1 LAEATAENGLVSVEG
16 IQPGA
21 THVMVITPSGVQ
33 TLEVLVTTPPP
44 HYPSGFVMPVNSLE
58 AAQSGDYEARYY
70 SSPGQI
76 QNQFDL
82 VKSHGD
88 DRTTVHTVETSLVG
102 PLEQGQSRIALSSAS
117 YQIVSPHR
125 NITLLDQYVDE
136 SPLTL
141 NGEIV
146 RGFHMQQDNWFVHTG
161 YTTVALF
168 QGLFLPTQ
176 PEFVAGGGFHHPLTE
191 NSSLTATYYHIQIP
205 ASDLIG
211 QSGDVGTV
219 SYKYSPRDTL
229 WFIADVGVSHGI
241 GGAGRLNYQT
251 DRDSLVAL
259 VRYEPTRFA
268 SLGVN
273 NFRGFHSDFSWTRH
287 LTEKFDSSLTFYNN
301 NLVLPGLRETTI
313 SGAANLSYHLTRH
326 WAVIGGASTS
336 RFQTKVPLSPAI
348 RSFTLPASLAFQSKH
363 FGGAGQYQYSVTP
376 GLEGGDKQFRAIA
389 RSGWGA
395 VAFTGYAE
403 RDTNVPT
410 VSFILRQVAG
420 LQQDL
425 NLLGIKATTVQQVDE
440 LLSSN
445 SFLIAAG
452 YIKGATIN
460 LVPVGTQ
467 VGGTTDWSSRGIHR
481 KQVSYSLIFN
491 DNHLLQGSTQDVGH
505 SLSYSQSITHSDDV
519 SLAVSV
525 LGVNNPGSSR
535 EYTPICSIA
544 WTHQL
549 KHVPSFIV
557 PERHGT
563 ITGIIFR
570 DGQSKGVWEQA

>member
-1 LAEATAENGLVSVEG
+1 LAEATAENGLVSVAG

-117 YQIVSPHR
+117 YQIVSPRR

-176 PEFVAGGGFHHPLTE
+176 PEFVTGGGFHHPLTE

-273 NFRGFHSDFSWTRH
+273 NFRGFHSDFSGRVI
-287 LTEKFDSSLTFYNN
+287 SQRNSI
-301 NLVLPGLRETTI
+301 LPD
-313 SGAANLSYHLTRH
+313 
-326 WAVIGGASTS
+326 V
-336 RFQTKVPLSPAI
+336 
-348 RSFTLPASLAFQSKH
+348 
-363 FGGAGQYQYSVTP
+363 
-376 GLEGGDKQFRAIA
+376 
-389 RSGWGA
+389 
-395 VAFTGYAE
+395 
-403 RDTNVPT
+403 
-410 VSFILRQVAG
+410 
-420 LQQDL
+420 LQQ
-425 NLLGIKATTVQQVDE
+425 
-440 LLSSN
+440 
-445 SFLIAAG
+445 
-452 YIKGATIN
+452 
-460 LVPVGTQ
+460 
-467 VGGTTDWSSRGIHR
+467 
-481 KQVSYSLIFN
+481 
-491 DNHLLQGSTQDVGH
+491 
-505 SLSYSQSITHSDDV
+505 
-519 SLAVSV
+519 
-525 LGVNNPGSSR
+525 
-535 EYTPICSIA
+535 
-544 WTHQL
+544 
-549 KHVPSFIV
+549 
-557 PERHGT
+557 
-563 ITGIIFR
+563 
-570 DGQSKGVWEQA
+570 